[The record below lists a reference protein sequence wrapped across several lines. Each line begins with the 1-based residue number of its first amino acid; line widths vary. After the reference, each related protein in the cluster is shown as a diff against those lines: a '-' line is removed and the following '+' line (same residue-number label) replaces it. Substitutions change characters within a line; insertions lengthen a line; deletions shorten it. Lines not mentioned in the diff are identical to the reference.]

1 MTKHRTSPYLI
12 IILSFL
18 IIIIIGAI
26 LLSLPFAV
34 KEGVNFSIIDAL
46 FTSTSAVCV
55 TGLSPV
61 KDFSADF
68 TIFAN
73 VTIILLVEIGGLGL
87 VTIAIFA
94 FSLLGLK
101 IGVTDRFLIKES
113 LNQNSMKGMVKLVLF
128 AVKITLIIQAIGA
141 IINFSIIIQHY
152 SFWESLGMSVFHA
165 ISSFNNAG
173 FDIFP
178 GGASSVLMREHPLLT
193 INTIFL
199 VIIGGIGF
207 IVIDDI
213 LSYHKRKKLSLHTKI
228 VLKTTFMI
236 ILIGTVLL
244 ILFEKE
250 SWLNSLFTVVSARTF
265 GLQIVDLGSF
275 KMLSILLIMIIMFIG
290 ASPSST
296 GGGIKTTTFYTA
308 LKSITAFTVG
318 RRPITHKREIS
329 SQSIIKAFVIIIISL
344 LYVIITI
351 FLISIIEIDNSSLA
365 DNQYEA
371 FSKISFEV
379 VSAYSTTGFT
389 SGILMLLSPF
399 SKFLLIVSMFFGRV
413 GLITIISVWNR
424 HWHYEKADI
433 KYIEERLIIG

>member
-1 MTKHRTSPYLI
+1 MKHRASPYLI
-12 IILSFL
+12 IILSF
-18 IIIIIGAI
+18 ITIIIIGAVI
-26 LLSLPFAV
+26 LSLPFAV
-34 KEGVNFSIIDAL
+34 KENVDFSIIDAL

-61 KDFSADF
+61 QDFSADF
-68 TIFAN
+68 TIFGKII
-73 VTIILLVEIGGLGL
+73 IILLVEIGGLGL

-128 AVKITLIIQAIGA
+128 AVKTTLIIQLIGA
-141 IINFSIIIQHY
+141 FINFTIIIQHY
-152 SFWESLGMSVFHA
+152 SFWDSLGMSFFHA

-178 GGASSVLMREHPLLT
+178 GGSSSVLMREHPLLT

-213 LSYHKRKKLSLHTKI
+213 LNFRKRKKLSLHTKI
-228 VLKTTFMI
+228 
-236 ILIGTVLL
+236 
-244 ILFEKE
+244 FEKE
-250 SWLNSLFTVVSARTF
+250 SWLTSLFTIVSARTF
-265 GLQIVDLGSF
+265 GMQIVHYSNF
-275 KMLSILLIMIIMFIG
+275 KLASILLLLIIMFIG

-308 LKSITAFTVG
+308 LKSIVAFAIG
-318 RRPITHKREIS
+318 KRPITHKREIA
-329 SQSIIKAFVIIIISL
+329 SQSILKAFVVIVISL

-351 FLISIIEIDNSSLA
+351 FLISIVEDNNSLLA
-365 DNQYEA
+365 ENSYEA

-389 SGILMLLSPF
+389 SGILMVLSPF
-399 SKFLLIVSMFFGRV
+399 SKILLMVSMFFGRV
-413 GLITIISVWNR
+413 GLITIISIWNR
-424 HWHYEKADI
+424 HWHYEKTDI